1 MAPSRRFMVAVLLVI
16 VAVALAYMLPKYT
29 GGQGGEPSSGRE
41 GLLVVVT
48 FPGLGDDIK
57 PILCPGDSVIELYT
71 GGVDPHNLQL
81 DPDRARIVAGAD
93 VVVTGGH
100 TPADLKASEIASGVV
115 VNVLRVPGI
124 KVRSIPG
131 DGDNPHYPIYDLD
144 NYKAFIRYLAEVLEE
159 ERPECNYKSR
169 ADRILGEASRLDTY
183 KGMLDGVE
191 AIVDLPAAQY
201 PAEWL
206 GAGVKLV
213 LQVSHAEAGSLL
225 NPKTVQEVR
234 DALEEGAVAFI
245 TVDDRGTPVSGIG
258 EWLQDQAMQAGA
270 KVVKVK
276 APYLGGSVIDK
287 IEYIIDQL
295 GAGQDS

>member
-1 MAPSRRFMVAVLLVI
+1 MAPSRGFMVAVLLV
-16 VAVALAYMLPKYT
+16 VVVVVLAYMLPKYT
-29 GGQGGEPSSGRE
+29 GGQGVESPSGQE

-57 PILCPGDSVIELYT
+57 PMLCSGDSVVELYT

-93 VVVTGGH
+93 IVVTGGH
-100 TPADLKASEIASGVV
+100 TPADLKASEIAGGIV
-115 VNVLRVPGI
+115 VNVLEIPGV

-131 DGDNPHYPIYDLD
+131 DGDNPHYPIYDLE

-169 ADRILGEASRLDTY
+169 ANRILGEASRLDAY
-183 KGMLDGVE
+183 KDILDGVE
-191 AIVDLPAAQY
+191 AVVDLPAAQY

-206 GAGVKLV
+206 GARVVLV
-213 LQVSHAEAGSLL
+213 LQAPHAEAGSLL

-234 DALEEGAVAFI
+234 DALEKGAVVFI
-245 TVDDRGTPVSGIG
+245 TVDDNEEPVSSIS
-258 EWLQDQAMQAGA
+258 EWLKEQAMQTGS

-287 IEYIIDQL
+287 IEYIVGQL
-295 GAGQDS
+295 EAEQGS